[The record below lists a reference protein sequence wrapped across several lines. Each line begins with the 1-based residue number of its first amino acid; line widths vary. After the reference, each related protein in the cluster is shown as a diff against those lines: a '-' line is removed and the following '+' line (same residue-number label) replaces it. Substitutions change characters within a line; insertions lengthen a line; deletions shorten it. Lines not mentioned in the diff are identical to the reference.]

1 MDQFGDELKKMLKAG
16 IGAVAAGLEKSQD
29 VIEDLAK
36 KGEPIYEQAKTVVAD
51 AAGKVKQA
59 VSDGIDAM
67 NVKPQVEDLID
78 SLRGMGA
85 DAWKQVREAIDEFE
99 AQAAEAEKAA
109 KEAADA
115 AQDILNNQ
123 EEQEAPDDAEAVS
136 PEAGAEEAPDQESK
150 NTTEPEE

>member
-29 VIEDLAK
+29 VIEGLAK

-67 NVKPQVEDLID
+67 NMKPQVEELID

-99 AQAAEAEKAA
+99 AQAAEGEKAA
-109 KEAADA
+109 KEAAQA
-115 AQDILNNQ
+115 AQDILHT
-123 EEQEAPDDAEAVS
+123 EEMEKNEAPEET
-136 PEAGAEEAPDQESK
+136 PAEESAEKDSPNGASQEPQ
-150 NTTEPEE
+150 E

>member
-29 VIEDLAK
+29 VIEGLAK

-67 NVKPQVEDLID
+67 NMKPQVEELID

-99 AQAAEAEKAA
+99 VQAAEAEKAA
-109 KEAADA
+109 KEAA
-115 AQDILNNQ
+115 QDILHP
-123 EEQEAPDDAEAVS
+123 EEDKEKNEAP
-136 PEAGAEEAPDQESK
+136 EEAPTEESSEKDSQGNASQEPR
-150 NTTEPEE
+150 E